1 MASSSMKF
9 LFDIDV
15 DADLTAAV
23 DLRGVFIH
31 EIIMPAAWTAASV
44 VIMCAE
50 TLTGTY
56 LPFQLY
62 GSTDPL
68 ELKVEAS
75 VRSGNLGGLKI
86 GDCFVKLLSV
96 TVGAP
101 GTPTDQ
107 LTADR
112 TVTVKVREIGE

>member
-1 MASSSMKF
+1 MSSSSMGF
-9 LFDIDV
+9 LFDISADT
-15 DADLTAAV
+15 DLTAAV
-23 DLRGVFIH
+23 DLHGAYIH
-31 EIIMPAAWTAASV
+31 EIIMPAAWTAASLV
-44 VIMCAE
+44 VMCSE

-62 GSTDPL
+62 GSADPL

-75 VRSGNLGGLKI
+75 VRSGNLGALQI

-112 TVTVKVREIGE
+112 TVIVKVREGE